1 MIVGTV
7 GSFLQAWVY
16 GDTDPFIESLSAKSI
31 APRIPLLVSRI
42 EAVGTHPDYRSRG
55 LVEKQFDVH
64 HTWADVLKADITY
77 VTGLRGYYRRF
88 GYELAP
94 ALFGGRSGYPAN
106 IPKLKPIKNAA
117 GEQEPAPEPYTIRP
131 ATVDDAPFITELD
144 RINAIRR
151 RHLTADADEAWWRNM
166 IAGRRM
172 SGSFNKRDIYI
183 IEISDSTA
191 NDSRV
196 GFFQLQFTEDM
207 VVRYEITSTHKGHS
221 WSTKKA
227 ESSNKP
233 IPEHLPDTWAFT
245 FLLPPA
251 HPVFTALRVDLLMP
265 RIRPEYRMYTRFVDL
280 PRYLSRIS
288 PVLTYRLQASPV
300 WRTHT
305 MTLGLCINH
314 GNVGAR
320 GGSILNIDSG
330 VVSVEK
336 APLGVSLEEV
346 GWKDYFGAGG
356 GTLMGMMLMGLESAT
371 ELGERYPADVE
382 PAGVSRGVLDCL
394 FPGKNGVNTG
404 EVYALD

>member
-31 APRIPLLVSRI
+31 VPRIPLLVSRI

-64 HTWADVLKADITY
+64 HTWAD
-77 VTGLRGYYRRF
+77 
-88 GYELAP
+88 
-94 ALFGGRSGYPAN
+94 
-106 IPKLKPIKNAA
+106 NAA

-330 VVSVEK
+330 VVS
-336 APLGVSLEEV
+336 EV
-346 GWKDYFGAGG
+346 GWKDYFGGG
-356 GTLMGMMLMGLESAT
+356 WDFDGDDVDGV
-371 ELGERYPADVE
+371 GECD
-382 PAGVSRGVLDCL
+382 GVGERGVLDCL